1 MSTKKKLLS
10 ALLAPVLVVGAV
22 AAILLFSKNAAP
34 YDLTEKTG
42 IAMDT
47 IVGVKLYG
55 APSGSEAEAAMHVV
69 TGLEDVISRYK
80 EGADVFRLNR
90 NGKCKSTLLPVVLTQ
105 CKAIEEGSGGK
116 FDLSVGAV
124 SALWDFDTDTPRLPD
139 DTALQAALSTVDYQ
153 KITVTGDTVAVS
165 PGQQLDLGSI
175 GKGLACDLVKQY
187 LSSASVKGAVVSV
200 GGSILAYGQKS
211 DKKEPWSIAIR
222 HPRKENAFLG
232 YIRLNEGFVSTSGDY
247 ERYFEQD
254 GKRYCHLLDAK
265 TGYPADSGL
274 CSVTVV
280 CQNGM
285 LSDALSTACYLMG
298 EDASKPLLEAND
310 AAAVFVKTDGTVSV
324 FGDVDFTADE
334 S

>member
-1 MSTKKKLLS
+1 MKRSKRLLPV
-10 ALLAPVLVVGAV
+10 LLALVLVLGAL
-22 AAILLFSKNAAP
+22 AAILLLRKDSAAYP
-34 YDLTEKTG
+34 LTEKTS

-55 APSGSEAEAAMHVV
+55 APSGSEAEAAMNVV
-69 TGLEDVISRYK
+69 TGLEGVISRYK
-80 EGADVFRLNR
+80 EGSDVFRLNQ

-105 CKAIEEGSGGK
+105 CKAIEEMSGGK

-124 SALWDFDTDTPRLPD
+124 SALWDFEAETPQLPD
-139 DTALQAALSTVDYQ
+139 EAALQTAKATVDYS
-153 KITVTGDTVAVS
+153 KITVTGDTVSVA

-175 GKGLACDLVKQY
+175 GKGLACDLVRQY
-187 LSSASVKGAVVSV
+187 LASASVKGAVVSV

-211 DKKEPWSIAIR
+211 DKGEPWSIAIR

-232 YIRLNEGFVSTSGDY
+232 YIRLDEGFVSTSGDY
-247 ERYFEQD
+247 EQYFEQN
-254 GKRYCHLLDAK
+254 GVRYCHLLDAT
-265 TGYPADSGL
+265 TGYPANSGL

-285 LSDALSTACYLMG
+285 LSDALSTACYLLG

-324 FGDVDFTADE
+324 FGAVDFTADE

>member
-1 MSTKKKLLS
+1 MKQKTKLLS
-10 ALLAPVLVVGAV
+10 ALALLVVVIGAV
-22 AAILLFSKNAAP
+22 AAILVFQKQAAP
-34 YDLTEKTG
+34 YDLTEKTN

-55 APSGSEAEAAMHVV
+55 APSGSEAEAAMNVV
-69 TGLEDVISRYK
+69 TGLEGVISRYK
-80 EGADVFRLNR
+80 EGSDVYRLNKT
-90 NGKCKSTLLPVVLTQ
+90 GKCKSTLLPVVLTQ
-105 CKAIEEGSGGK
+105 CKAIEEASGGK

-124 SALWDFDTDTPRLPD
+124 SALWDFDAEAPRLPD

-175 GKGLACDLVKQY
+175 GKGLACDLVRQY
-187 LSSASVKGAVVSV
+187 LVSASVKGAVVSV

-232 YIRLNEGFVSTSGDY
+232 YIRLDEGFVSTSGDY

-285 LSDALSTACYLMG
+285 LSDALSTACYLLG
-298 EDASKPLLEAND
+298 EDESKPLLEAND

>member
-1 MSTKKKLLS
+1 MKAKTKLLS
-10 ALLAPVLVVGAV
+10 ALLALVLVIGAV
-22 AAILLFSKNAAP
+22 AAILVFQKKAAP
-34 YDLTEKTG
+34 YPLTEKTN

-55 APSGSEAEAAMHVV
+55 APSGSEAEAAMNVV
-69 TGLEDVISRYK
+69 TGLEGVISRYK
-80 EGADVFRLNR
+80 EGSDVFRLNQ

-105 CKAIEEGSGGK
+105 CKAIETMSGGK

-124 SALWDFDTDTPRLPD
+124 SALWDFDADTPRVPD
-139 DTALQAALSTVDYQ
+139 KTALQTALSTVDYS
-153 KITVTGDTVAVS
+153 KVAVTGDTVRVAS
-165 PGQQLDLGSI
+165 GQQLDLGAV
-175 GKGLACDLVKQY
+175 GKGLACDMVKQY
-187 LSSASVKGAVVSV
+187 LVSASVKGAVVSV

-232 YIRLNEGFVSTSGDY
+232 YIKLDEGFVSTSGDY
-247 ERYFEQD
+247 ERFFEQD
-254 GKRYCHLLDAK
+254 GVRYCHLLDAK

-285 LSDALSTACYLMG
+285 LSDALSTACYLLG
-298 EDASKPLLEAND
+298 EEASKPLLKAND
-310 AAAVFVKTDGTVSV
+310 AAAVFVTADGAVST